1 MSRVELPEQSFTD
14 LPTLEDIVPVY
25 EYRCHDCKRRVS
37 IFWRTFSDVD
47 TESIACPRCSGT
59 NLTRLISRVRMVR
72 SEESRLDNLAD
83 PGGLPDLDEND
94 PKSLGRWMRKM
105 SAETGEDLGPEFNEV
120 VGRLEA
126 GEDPES
132 IEKSMP
138 DLMGEGG
145 GSDFGG
151 GLDDL

>member
-1 MSRVELPEQSFTD
+1 
-14 LPTLEDIVPVY
+14 VPVY

-47 TESIACPRCSGT
+47 TESINCPRCGGT
-59 NLTRLISRVRMVR
+59 ELTRLISRVRMIR
-72 SEESRLDNLAD
+72 SEESRLDDMAD
-83 PGGLPDLDEND
+83 PSGLPDLDEND

-105 SAETGEDLGPEFNEV
+105 SSEVGEDLGPEFDEV
-120 VGRLEA
+120 VGRLES

-138 DLMGEGG
+138 EMMGEANGG
-145 GSDFGG
+145 GDGFGG
-151 GLDDL
+151 GLDDF